1 METDGTAVDVHPLQ
15 PPSAAV
21 LEQSRAER
29 MARTVAARAL
39 RVGAR
44 RRLET
49 ELRAIAVDL
58 LGPFES
64 DELPP
69 GLATWVEATAER
81 AVATV
86 CDESLAALIAA
97 LESRVMSAP
106 RAFVE
111 SLEDV
116 AARHDAGIV

>member
-1 METDGTAVDVHPLQ
+1 MEPNRSALDVQLSSS
-15 PPSAAV
+15 PSLAV
-21 LEQSRAER
+21 LKRPR
-29 MARTVAARAL
+29 TDHMARTVAARAM

-69 GLATWVEATAER
+69 GLATWVDVTAER
-81 AVATV
+81 AVSAV
-86 CDESLAALIAA
+86 CDESLAALIEA
-97 LESRVMSAP
+97 LESRIMSAP
-106 RAFVE
+106 PAFVE
-111 SLEDV
+111 SLDAV

>member
-1 METDGTAVDVHPLQ
+1 MHDRTALAVQ
-15 PPSAAV
+15 RFPSASVTIMERPLAD
-21 LEQSRAER
+21 R
-29 MARTVAARAL
+29 MARTVAARAM
-39 RVGAR
+39 RVGAKS
-44 RRLET
+44 RLET

-58 LGPFES
+58 LGPFQS

-69 GLATWVEATAER
+69 GLAAWVDTTTER

-86 CDESLAALIAA
+86 CDESLAALIQA

-106 RAFVE
+106 PAFVE
-111 SLEDV
+111 SLDDV